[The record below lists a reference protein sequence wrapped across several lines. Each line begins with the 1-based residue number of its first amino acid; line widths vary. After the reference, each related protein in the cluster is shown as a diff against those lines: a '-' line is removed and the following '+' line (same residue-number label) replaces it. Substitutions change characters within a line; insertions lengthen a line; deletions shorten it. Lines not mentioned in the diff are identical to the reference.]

1 MEVTA
6 MMLVGLILLAAA
18 VVGAVE
24 LALANRVTIT
34 VHMWNGT
41 WHVEAAWLALAGAVL
56 LLAAVIGLTFIRLGG
71 ARAHRLRRERRELA
85 AENRML
91 AERARRADDGE
102 VLDRSDGNG
111 GFFDESQAETA
122 PGYHRR

>member
-1 MEVTA
+1 MI
-6 MMLVGLILLAAA
+6 LVGLILLAAA

-24 LALANRVTIT
+24 LALANRGSIA

-56 LLAAVIGLTFIRLGG
+56 LLAAVIGLMMMRAGG
-71 ARAHRLRRERRELA
+71 GRARRLRRERAELA

-91 AERARRADDGE
+91 AERARRVDDGE
-102 VLDRSDGNG
+102 VLDSGDPYPVMGDGSTEPSG
-111 GFFDESQAETA
+111 V
-122 PGYHRR
+122 HRR